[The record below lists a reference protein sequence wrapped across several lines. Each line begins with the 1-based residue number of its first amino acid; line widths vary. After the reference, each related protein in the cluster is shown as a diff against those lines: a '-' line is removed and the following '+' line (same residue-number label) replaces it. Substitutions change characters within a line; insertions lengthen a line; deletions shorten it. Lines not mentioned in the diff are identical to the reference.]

1 MAMEP
6 ITPIAILW
14 GVSMLGRLSA
24 GLVIALVSF
33 TTVSGASAA
42 TTSTKSQVKT
52 ATTHKLSATVT
63 KHSAKRQIA
72 YRHRGKSY
80 LIPPPPPYAPSILPE
95 LAYARHHR
103 GLRHAAAQ
111 QPEKVESRFVKLG
124 VQSAEGYEEPEP
136 VKVNKYVTY
145 WNKG

>member
-1 MAMEP
+1 
-6 ITPIAILW
+6 
-14 GVSMLGRLSA
+14 MLGRLSA

-33 TTVSGASAA
+33 TTASGASAS
-42 TTSTKSQVKT
+42 TTVTKSTVKT
-52 ATTHKLSATVT
+52 TTTHKLSATVT
-63 KHSAKRQIA
+63 RHSARKRQIA
-72 YRHRGKSY
+72 YRHHGKSY

-95 LAYARHHR
+95 LAYARAHR
-103 GLRHAAAQ
+103 GRHHAVAVQ

-124 VQSAEGYEEPEP
+124 VQAAEGYEEPEP

>member
-1 MAMEP
+1 
-6 ITPIAILW
+6 
-14 GVSMLGRLSA
+14 MLGRLSA

-33 TTVSGASAA
+33 TTVSAASAA
-42 TTSTKSQVKT
+42 TTTKSQVKT

-63 KHSAKRQIA
+63 KHSAKRQLA

-95 LAYARHHR
+95 LAYARAHR
-103 GLRHAAAQ
+103 GYKHAAAQ
-111 QPEKVESRFVKLG
+111 QPEKVQSRFVKLG
-124 VQSAEGYEEPEP
+124 VQAAEGYEDPEP
-136 VKVNKYVTY
+136 VKANKYVTY